1 MIKLYQHPVS
11 PFCIGIRRIL
21 EAYKIP
27 HEVINLAYND
37 RRPIVE
43 KSGGEYYR
51 VPLIEDGDRAVWDK
65 TDYGQEIARY
75 LDEKYQLGLFPSH
88 LEGLQEILSRY
99 IEGEI
104 EAVGFKLNDID
115 YREWIT
121 DPYDRAMFVRHKERK
136 FGDGCI
142 ERWRQSEPELLE
154 QLTRLLR
161 PLDNMLQHSP
171 FLVDS
176 RPRFVDFDLYGIL
189 GNFMF
194 SGRHRI
200 PEELTALRTWHAKME
215 SL

>member
-21 EAYKIP
+21 EAYNIP

-37 RRPIVE
+37 RRPIVD
-43 KSGGEYYR
+43 KSGGAYYR
-51 VPLIEDGDRAVWDK
+51 VPLIEDGERVVWDK
-65 TDYGQEIARY
+65 TEYGQEVARY
-75 LDEKYQLGLFPSH
+75 IDEKHRLGLFPSH

-99 IEGEI
+99 MESEV

-142 ERWRQSEPELLE
+142 EAWRRSEPELLD

-161 PLDNMLQHSP
+161 PLDHMLAHSP

-176 RPRFVDFDLYGIL
+176 RPRFVDFNLYGVL

-200 PEELTALRTWHAKME
+200 PKELSALEAWHAKME
-215 SL
+215 AL